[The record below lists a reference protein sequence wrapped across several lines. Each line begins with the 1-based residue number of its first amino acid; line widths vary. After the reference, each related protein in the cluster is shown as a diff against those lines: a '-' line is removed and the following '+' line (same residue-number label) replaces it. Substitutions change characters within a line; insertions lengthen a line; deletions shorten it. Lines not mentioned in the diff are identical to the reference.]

1 MYFGQ
6 TGYPYL
12 YTEVAQ
18 WVHNLLLYIGVATR
32 VKGYRKLAFRVY
44 FGLLWCFGLMEW
56 IIQNLCEVQT
66 KIRFYLTSAI
76 KTVITLFLRIDTT
89 LDASH
94 KYVKSF
100 TSPPS
105 TQLQSIVHSFTSDP
119 FRGLWWNF
127 GFFPAIDVHMSVKA
141 SMQAISHPVGV
152 ILKCFILT
160 PIVVISILHFSS
172 ALNEMKEFQRHFILP
187 FDLVTIS
194 RFGQFL
200 ESGQAFTCH
209 EYTNTWTTKVN
220 HAKSSVLL
228 RLLPSSS
235 Y

>member
-1 MYFGQ
+1 
-6 TGYPYL
+6 
-12 YTEVAQ
+12 
-18 WVHNLLLYIGVATR
+18 
-32 VKGYRKLAFRVY
+32 
-44 FGLLWCFGLMEW
+44 
-56 IIQNLCEVQT
+56 
-66 KIRFYLTSAI
+66 
-76 KTVITLFLRIDTT
+76 
-89 LDASH
+89 
-94 KYVKSF
+94 
-100 TSPPS
+100 
-105 TQLQSIVHSFTSDP
+105 
-119 FRGLWWNF
+119 
-127 GFFPAIDVHMSVKA
+127 MSVKA
-141 SMQAISHPVGV
+141 SMQAISHPVGGV

-172 ALNEMKEFQRHFILP
+172 ALNEVKELQRNFILP